1 MIVKNTALNKTRRKS
16 MPTTLDNMKD
26 AFAGESQANQ
36 KYRAFAK
43 KAERDGFP
51 NVARLFRT
59 AAEAERIHAEG
70 HLGAMDG
77 IGSTVENLQAA
88 IDGETYEFTTMY
100 PPMFE
105 QAKAE
110 EHKAKRMFGYAL
122 EAEAAHAKLYA
133 IALEAVAQGADLTQA
148 DFYLCPI
155 CGYIEF
161 GKPTEACPICGT
173 KPEKFVLIYN
183 THG

>member
-1 MIVKNTALNKTRRKS
+1 
-16 MPTTLDNMKD
+16 MPTTLENMKD

-70 HLGAMDG
+70 HLGALEG
-77 IGSTVENLQAA
+77 IGSTAENLQSA
-88 IDGETYEFTTMY
+88 IDGETYEYKNMY
-100 PPMFE
+100 PPMVE
-105 QAKAE
+105 QAKADT
-110 EHKAKRMFGYAL
+110 HKAQRMFGYAL
-122 EAEAAHAKLYA
+122 EAEAVHARLYA
-133 IALEAVAQGADLTQA
+133 LALEAVKQGKDLEGV
-148 DFYLCPI
+148 DFYLCPV

-161 GKPTEACPICGT
+161 GKPTANCPVCGT
-173 KPEKFVLIYN
+173 KPEKFMLV
-183 THG
+183 

>member
-1 MIVKNTALNKTRRKS
+1 

-43 KAERDGFP
+43 KAEREGFQ
-51 NVARLFRT
+51 NIAHLFRT

-70 HLGAMDG
+70 HFGAMEG
-77 IGSTVENLQAA
+77 IGSTAENLKAA
-88 IDGETYEFTTMY
+88 IDGETYEYKEMY

-105 QAKAE
+105 QATAE
-110 EHKAKRMFGYAL
+110 DHKAKRMFGYAL
-122 EAEAAHAKLYA
+122 EAEAVHAKLYA
-133 IALEAVAQGADLTQA
+133 LALEAVVAGKDLTET

-161 GKPTEACPICGT
+161 GKPTEACPVCGS
-173 KPEKFVLIYN
+173 KPEKFVLI
-183 THG
+183 